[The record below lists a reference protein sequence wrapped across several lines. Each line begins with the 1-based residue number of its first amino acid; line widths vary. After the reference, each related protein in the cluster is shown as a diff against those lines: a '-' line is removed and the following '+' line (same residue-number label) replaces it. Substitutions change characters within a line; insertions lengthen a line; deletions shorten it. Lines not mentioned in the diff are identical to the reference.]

1 MVIAS
6 LEILIKVHTKMR
18 MSVLLLQIEKDQKIE
33 SLQLE
38 NASLTSKLKEFETSS
53 SAAEERTKS
62 LESSITHLSSYL
74 NEQTYTLKSHLE
86 EIKKIQST
94 MDSYL
99 RQSRT

>member
-1 MVIAS
+1 MLKAELV
-6 LEILIKVHTKMR
+6 
-18 MSVLLLQIEKDQKIE
+18 EKDQKIE